1 MTHTTTVARSIA
13 TGTLAM
19 VLSLAGVMPSSAQV
33 SVEVSPL
40 RVELQAGPTSTT
52 TQPVTLTNH
61 GKEPVRVRATLTDWD
76 LTRDGTPQFE
86 GSEVGGRYSA
96 TSWLRIAPPEQ
107 VIEPGASAT
116 VRFSATLPDAVEP
129 GGYRTG
135 ILFEF
140 ESASGT
146 MCSPKRELA
155 FKSRIA
161 TLIYVNTGAAPAVTE
176 LVDVRVQPTNAGLDI
191 VATVKNS
198 GRSTVRTKGTLVL
211 YDAAGGVARESA
223 VPDVPLLPESE
234 REVAVPVAIAP
245 ATGSG
250 QALATGSG
258 QVAATPLAPG
268 LYRAE
273 LKLDLGLP
281 AIIVGETPVRIT
293 PRVSK

>member
-1 MTHTTTVARSIA
+1 MTHTTAAIRSIA
-13 TGTLAM
+13 PATLA
-19 VLSLAGVMPSSAQV
+19 LGILASAIPVSAQV

-40 RVELQAGPTSTT
+40 RVELQASPGSTT

-61 GKEPVRVRATLTDWD
+61 GREAVRLRATLTDWD

-116 VRFSATLPDAVEP
+116 VRFSATVPDAVEP

-140 ESASGT
+140 EPASGALF
-146 MCSPKRELA
+146 SPKRELA
-155 FKSRIA
+155 FRSRIA
-161 TLIYVNTGAAPAVTE
+161 ALIYINTGAAPVMTE
-176 LVDVRVQPTNAGLDI
+176 LVDVRVQPATAGVDI

-198 GRSTVRTKGTLVL
+198 GRRTVRTKGTLVL
-211 YDAAGGVARESA
+211 YDAGGVVHESP

-234 REVAVPVAIAP
+234 REVAVPV
-245 ATGSG
+245 GSG
-250 QALATGSG
+250 QAFS
-258 QVAATPLAPG
+258 TPLAPG

-273 LKLDLGLP
+273 LKLDLGLA

-293 PRVSK
+293 PPGRK